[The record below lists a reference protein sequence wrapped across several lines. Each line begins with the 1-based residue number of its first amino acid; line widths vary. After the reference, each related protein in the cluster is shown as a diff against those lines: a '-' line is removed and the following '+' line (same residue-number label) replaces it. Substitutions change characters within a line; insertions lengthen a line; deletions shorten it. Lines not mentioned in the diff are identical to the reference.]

1 MPHLN
6 SIVSLL
12 QTLAVLIVRHLNS
25 LVLAVVLWLSDSK
38 AEPCRLFPVTEIW
51 NGGVLVWRS
60 LFTNLARITN
70 LITRSPCPCKWGPQT
85 GTLWYR
91 SPRANIDE
99 RLFVYRLLSHL
110 SFLPII
116 FDGYTFFTVDENVR
130 SLTPFVVCRVQVVF
144 SVCKS
149 NRS

>member
-6 SIVSLL
+6 PIVSLL
-12 QTLAVLIVRHLNS
+12 QTLAVLIARRLNS

-51 NGGVLVWRS
+51 DGGVLVWRS

-70 LITRSPCPCKWGPQT
+70 LITRSPCPCKWGLRQAPF
-85 GTLWYR
+85 GIEVLGPIYV
-91 SPRANIDE
+91 DE

-116 FDGYTFFTVDENVR
+116 FDGYTFFG
-130 SLTPFVVCRVQVVF
+130 
-144 SVCKS
+144 
-149 NRS
+149 